1 MEQWI
6 TALLLLGALM
16 IVYRLVIAILMRK
29 KMVEGFVG
37 EIDESDEKSDEKS
50 APWTIDTAADKLKN
64 YTNEIDM
71 TPEKIKNYKEI
82 VTNVDNH
89 VAKSQLVMLHKIS
102 KDIATDV
109 SSDKTIAK
117 MEKLNS
123 LSKFRRTL
131 VEQMNYLQGL
141 EQNIG

>member
-1 MEQWI
+1 MEQLI
-6 TALLLLGALM
+6 TALLLLGALF
-16 IVYRLVIAILMRK
+16 
-29 KMVEGFVG
+29 VERAADGDNT
-37 EIDESDEKSDEKS
+37 ED
-50 APWTIDTAADKLKN
+50 WTINTAADKLKN
-64 YTNEIDM
+64 YTDEIVMNPD
-71 TPEKIKNYKEI
+71 KIEHYKEI

-102 KDIATDV
+102 KDIAKNV

-117 MEKLNS
+117 MDKLNS

>member
-29 KMVEGFVG
+29 KIVEGF
-37 EIDESDEKSDEKS
+37 DPDSDDSDNS
-50 APWTIDTAADKLKN
+50 GNWTINTAADKLKN

-71 TPEKIKNYKEI
+71 NSDKIEHYKKI

-102 KDIATDV
+102 KDIAKDV

-117 MEKLNS
+117 MDKLNS

>member
-16 IVYRLVIAILMRK
+16 IVYRLAISILMRK

-37 EIDESDEKSDEKS
+37 EIDESDDKSGDKG

-117 MEKLNS
+117 MDKLNS

>member
-29 KMVEGFVG
+29 KMVEGFVS
-37 EIDESDEKSDEKS
+37 ESDEKNNEKS
-50 APWTIDTAADKLKN
+50 ATWTINTAADKLKN

-71 TPEKIKNYKEI
+71 NPEKINNYKEI

>member
-16 IVYRLVIAILMRK
+16 IVYRLAISILMRK
-29 KMVEGFVG
+29 KMVEGFVS
-37 EIDESDEKSDEKS
+37 ESDEKSGDKG

-64 YTNEIDM
+64 YTNEIPV

>member
-1 MEQWI
+1 MDQWI
-6 TALLLLGALM
+6 TALLLLGTLL
-16 IVYRLVIAILMRK
+16 IVYRLAISILMRRK
-29 KMVEGFVG
+29 IVEGLVDG
-37 EIDESDEKSDEKS
+37 EGEREGNNSDN
-50 APWTIDTAADKLKN
+50 WTINTAADKLKN

-71 TPEKIKNYKEI
+71 NPEKIEHYKEI

-102 KDIATDV
+102 KDIATDI

-117 MEKLNS
+117 MEKLNR
-123 LSKFRRTL
+123 LSKFRSTL

>member
-1 MEQWI
+1 MDQWI
-6 TALLLLGALM
+6 TALLLLGTLL
-16 IVYRLVIAILMRK
+16 IVYRLAISILMRRK
-29 KMVEGFVG
+29 IVEGLVDG
-37 EIDESDEKSDEKS
+37 EEKGEGNNDI
-50 APWTIDTAADKLKN
+50 WTMNTAADKLKN

-71 TPEKIKNYKEI
+71 NPEKIEHYKEI

-102 KDIATDV
+102 KDIATDI

-117 MEKLNS
+117 MEKLNR
-123 LSKFRRTL
+123 LSKFRSTL

>member
-16 IVYRLVIAILMRK
+16 IVYRLAISILMRK
-29 KMVEGFVG
+29 KMVEGFV
-37 EIDESDEKSDEKS
+37 DDEKSDEKS
-50 APWTIDTAADKLKN
+50 GDKGAPWTIDTAADKLKN
-64 YTNEIDM
+64 YTNEIPV